1 MSPNNLSAR
10 NRLHIRMKHKLEKEI
25 RRIKRQ
31 LLIFGHNTEDIDQEM
46 KEINQALP
54 VLRKNAGQLPE
65 GELLTLTQERIAAL
79 EQRLAALE
87 KRAPNYSL
95 ERQEQMRK
103 AMAGL
108 EELAAHLQSQIDA
121 NNKAAIEAARK
132 FNEAMKARQAGGK

>member
-10 NRLHIRMKHKLEKEI
+10 NRVHIRMKHKLEKEI

-46 KEINQALP
+46 KEIRRALP
-54 VLRKNAGQLPE
+54 VLRKNAEQLPE

-108 EELAAHLQSQIDA
+108 EELVAITQSQIDA

-132 FNEAMKARQAGGK
+132 FNEAMKAKQAGGK

>member
-10 NRLHIRMKHKLEKEI
+10 NRFHIRMKHTLEKEI

-46 KEINQALP
+46 KEIRQALP

-87 KRAPNYSL
+87 KRAPKYSL
-95 ERQEQMRK
+95 EQQEQLRK
-103 AMAGL
+103 VLAMMEKLSADT
-108 EELAAHLQSQIDA
+108 QSQIDA

-132 FNEAMKARQAGGK
+132 FNEARQEGGK

>member
-10 NRLHIRMKHKLEKEI
+10 NRFHIRMKHKLEKEI

-87 KRAPNYSL
+87 KRAPKYSL
-95 ERQEQMRK
+95 EQQEQLRK
-103 AMAGL
+103 VLAMMEKLSADTQ
-108 EELAAHLQSQIDA
+108 AQIDA

>member
-10 NRLHIRMKHKLEKEI
+10 NRVHIRMKHKLEKEI

-46 KEINQALP
+46 KEIRQALP

-132 FNEAMKARQAGGK
+132 FNEAKQAGGK

>member
-1 MSPNNLSAR
+1 
-10 NRLHIRMKHKLEKEI
+10 MKHKLEKEI

-46 KEINQALP
+46 KEIRQALP
-54 VLRKNAGQLPE
+54 VLRKNSGQLPE

-132 FNEAMKARQAGGK
+132 FNEARQEGGK

>member
-10 NRLHIRMKHKLEKEI
+10 NRAHIRMKHKLEKEI

-46 KEINQALP
+46 KEIRQALP
-54 VLRKNAGQLPE
+54 VLLKNARQLPE

-108 EELAAHLQSQIDA
+108 EELAAHIQSQIDA

-132 FNEAMKARQAGGK
+132 FNEARQEGGK